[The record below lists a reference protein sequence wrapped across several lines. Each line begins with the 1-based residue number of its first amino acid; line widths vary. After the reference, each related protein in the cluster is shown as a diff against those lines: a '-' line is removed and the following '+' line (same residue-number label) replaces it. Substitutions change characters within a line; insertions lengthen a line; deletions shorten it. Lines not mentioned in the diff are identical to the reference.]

1 MALLVLDF
9 AKFIQ
14 ADEKDENS
22 TSEFISVRRKIR
34 IKLFWVISN
43 LVKSVEIRK
52 RYFDILK
59 GSSWE
64 TSTLLRIQNS
74 TLHWNKLKQVLQVEF
89 LWTKYSQSFLVCHHW
104 TQEHTAIKFIGKSSN
119 VPVWRFFA
127 NRSRIKISYTWHR
140 AP

>member
-9 AKFIQ
+9 AKFIR

-43 LVKSVEIRK
+43 LLKSVEIRK

-64 TSTLLRIQNS
+64 TSTHLRIQNS
-74 TLHWNKLKQVLQVEF
+74 TLHWNKLKQVLQVKF
-89 LWTKYSQSFLVCHHW
+89 LWTKYNQSFLVCHNW
-104 TQEHTAIKFIGKSSN
+104 TQEHTAIKFISKSSN
-119 VPVWRFFA
+119 
-127 NRSRIKISYTWHR
+127 WHSSVIFR
-140 AP
+140 QPL